1 MAPSAKPAPET
12 KPPAATQVAP
22 DAAVITIRGLCDHP
36 PADKTAASGCSTVFT
51 RAQFEA
57 LVELIQPNLPPAQRR
72 QLATNYAN
80 ALILAEQ
87 ARQMGL
93 DKGPR
98 FEELVKL
105 QRLSLLRQLLSQALE
120 EKASQIPDK
129 DIADYYTANSS
140 AYEEVELERLY
151 VPRAQQLEAPKE
163 KMTPEETQKRQQ
175 DAQAV
180 MKKEAADLRAR
191 AAAGEDIAKLQEE
204 AYKTAG
210 FKIAPPPTKM
220 EKHRRSSL
228 PPAQV
233 SVMELKSG
241 EISPVI
247 EDVNGYFIY
256 KVGEKNMLPLD
267 QVRAEI
273 SYYAAHATG
282 TAVHAGGRAI
292 CDHHFERRIL
302 HGPAAIRR
310 ARNVFAARRAS
321 GDQDTLDGSQSLVQV
336 GDDVRDVLDAHRDPH
351 QAIGDANGPS
361 SLFAQGGVRHGRGV
375 GDQRFHSA
383 ERFSEKTHSHFLQHS
398 FCMGEG
404 TGFEGDHRP
413 ETAHLPPGQLVLRM
427 LGQSRI
433 EDLPHFLV
441 ALLRTRPQSCHCD
454 RAAACAPPGSS
465 LPAAPTSTRTATG
478 SLRRLSA
485 QNSVSPPARVACRS
499 RHRPAHRC
507 GH

>member
-1 MAPSAKPAPET
+1 
-12 KPPAATQVAP
+12 
-22 DAAVITIRGLCDHP
+22 VITIRGLCDHP

-57 LVELIQPNLPPAQRR
+57 LIDLIQPNLPPAQRK

-151 VPRAQQLEAPKE
+151 IPRAQQVEAPKE
-163 KMTPEETQKRQQ
+163 KITAEETQKRQQ
-175 DAQAV
+175 GAQAA
-180 MKKEAADLRAR
+180 MKKEAADLHAR
-191 AAAGEDIAKLQEE
+191 AAAGEDFAKLQEE
-204 AYKTAG
+204 AYKAAG
-210 FKIAPPPTKM
+210 FKIAPPPIKM

-256 KVGEKNMLPLD
+256 QVGEKNMLPLD
-267 QVRAEI
+267 QVRSEI
-273 SYYAAHATG
+273 SNT
-282 TAVHAGGRAI
+282 
-292 CDHHFERRIL
+292 
-302 HGPAAIRR
+302 
-310 ARNVFAARRAS
+310 
-321 GDQDTLDGSQSLVQV
+321 
-336 GDDVRDVLDAHRDPH
+336 
-351 QAIGDANGPS
+351 
-361 SLFAQGGVRHGRGV
+361 
-375 GDQRFHSA
+375 
-383 ERFSEKTHSHFLQHS
+383 
-398 FCMGEG
+398 
-404 TGFEGDHRP
+404 
-413 ETAHLPPGQLVLRM
+413 
-427 LGQSRI
+427 
-433 EDLPHFLV
+433 
-441 ALLRTRPQSCHCD
+441 LRTQRVQQYM
-454 RAAACAPPGSS
+454 RAAEQSATTTFNEEYFTVPPPSAAPAKSSPRSAPP
-465 LPAAPTSTRTATG
+465 ATKAP
-478 SLRRLSA
+478 
-485 QNSVSPPARVACRS
+485 
-499 RHRPAHRC
+499 
-507 GH
+507 